1 MSEYEEIPNIENVD
15 NNDTQIP
22 VDEPTK
28 PEAPLTKPKRK
39 HTVPQSQ
46 KQKENFE
53 KARLKRAENIK
64 LKKEAKDEEMLQK
77 YVDNLAKQKT
87 NAPKAKPKAVPK
99 VIYEDENEDEDE
111 EEIVIVKKAKKKA
124 PAKKVRYVYESD
136 DESEHQEAP
145 TRRVNRSPA
154 PKVSKPEE
162 PQEPEDYTVYFA

>member
-15 NNDTQIP
+15 NNTTIP
-22 VDEPTK
+22 VEEPTK

-46 KQKENFE
+46 KQKDNFE

-99 VIYEDENEDEDE
+99 VIYEDENEDEDK

-154 PKVSKPEE
+154 PKLPEPE
-162 PQEPEDYTVYFA
+162 EPEDYTVYFA